1 MNQPSGLSQTHNN
14 LDCWHCPACSGGLL
28 ADGEDA
34 VVCSSCTSAY
44 PAVEGIPDLRK
55 PGVAE
60 SFVSGDLEE
69 AKNVSRAW
77 QESSIDGVAADISSR
92 LARASELSDMRS
104 QQIQEAPAK
113 FTDQFEGW
121 LKPYLGAEGGLL
133 DIGCGTGGL
142 LAAAATRGI
151 QSAGIDASMVNL
163 LAAKRMIL
171 AAGGTPRLAC
181 AFAESLPIPEHK
193 FGLVTM
199 YDSIEHVTGV
209 AETILQARRVL
220 AVDGHMAISTPNR
233 YSLSAE
239 PHVRLWG
246 VGFLPRRYQ
255 AAYVKWRTGD
265 DYSQTCLLSSA
276 EMSRLLEA
284 SERLTYWFILPS
296 IPEQEIRLFS
306 ARRAML
312 ARLYNRLVASTLLR
326 PVFLTIGPFYQVVAR
341 RDSP

>member
-1 MNQPSGLSQTHNN
+1 MNQPSSLSQTDNG
-14 LDCWHCPACSGGLL
+14 LDCWHCPGCSGGLV
-28 ADGEDA
+28 ADGEYG
-34 VVCSSCTSAY
+34 VVCSSCSNPY
-44 PAVEGIPDLRK
+44 PAVEGIPDLRQ
-55 PGVAE
+55 PGVAAT
-60 SFVSGDLEE
+60 FVGGDLEE
-69 AKNVSRAW
+69 AKKVSRAW
-77 QESSIDGVAADISSR
+77 QESSIDGVAGDISSR

-113 FTDQFEGW
+113 FNDQFEGW
-121 LKPYLGAEGGLL
+121 LKPYLGVQGGLL

-151 QSAGIDASMVNL
+151 PSAGIDASMVNL

-181 AFAESLPIPEHK
+181 AFAESLPIPDHK

-209 AETILQARRVL
+209 ADTVDQACRVL
-220 AVDGHMAISTPNR
+220 VPGGHMAISTPNR

-246 VGFLPRRYQ
+246 VGFLPRRFQ
-255 AAYVKWRTGD
+255 VSYVKWRTGD

-276 EMSRLLEA
+276 EMSRLLRA
-284 SERLTYWFILPS
+284 SERLNYWFILPR
-296 IPEQEIRLFS
+296 IPDQEIRLFS
-306 ARRAML
+306 PRRAML

-326 PVFLTIGPFYQVVAR
+326 PLFLAIGPFYQVVAR
-341 RDSP
+341 RD